1 MRKLNW
7 IIVVAL
13 VPIMVGGT
21 YLLWVHVAPRD
32 VLGQMLARFRTADT
46 IQVEGEYFF
55 DMPIFAALAVAL
67 APDKPGQADKL
78 KQRFQAAYQSPNRMY
93 FRTGDEEKAIVEAAC
108 DGENTYL
115 RTIPLEQ
122 VFKSPAPEDL
132 QKVRAQTD
140 MDKYVPGP
148 SGGVDVFTFAEKG
161 FDLTD
166 VKSARFGLSKGSDW
180 LASLDRPPGTWVV
193 TVEWRN
199 EDASS
204 LVLWIDKGTYL
215 PRQAAIESRGLEEF
229 ASGIGAEPVLM
240 RHLLIYERVAIDEP
254 IAEATFS
261 MALPEDTEVIEVDSI
276 QDIEP
281 ARQKA
286 LEERVQRLRQS
297 SHGE

>member
-1 MRKLNW
+1 VRKLKW

-13 VPIMVGGT
+13 VPVVVGT
-21 YLLWVHVAPRD
+21 YLLWVHVAPPA

-55 DMPIFAALAVAL
+55 DMPIFAALAAAL
-67 APDKPGQADKL
+67 APDKPGQADDL
-78 KQRFQAAYQSPNRMY
+78 KDRFQAAYQSPNRVY
-93 FRTGDEEKAIVEAAC
+93 FRLGDEEKAIVEAAC
-108 DGENTYL
+108 DGENMYL

-122 VFKSPAPEDL
+122 VFKSPASEDL
-132 QKVRAQTD
+132 QKLRAQTD

-148 SGGVDVFTFAEKG
+148 SGGVDLFIFAEKG
-161 FDLTD
+161 FELTD
-166 VKSARFGLSKGSDW
+166 VKSARFGLPKGSEW
-180 LASLDRPPGTWVV
+180 LASLNRPPGTWVV

-204 LVLWIDKGTYL
+204 LVLWIDKDTYL

-240 RHLLIYERVAIDEP
+240 THLLIYERVAIGEP

-276 QDIEP
+276 EQIEP

-286 LEERVQRLRQS
+286 LKDRIQRLRQS
-297 SHGE
+297 SRRE